1 MGETAEMKLKDRGF
15 SDKLY
20 FLNFTITWIFV
31 LICILITIFS
41 GYLNITDLSLVSYGI
56 PTVFA
61 ELGVHTGYIVWKAKS
76 ENINKHPVIVDS
88 PDEPGN
94 LNTQVVG
101 FEVGEEDYG
110 EDDLLDNGKLPSDSH
125 GNICRIGFN

>member
-1 MGETAEMKLKDRGF
+1 MKLKDRGF

-31 LICILITIFS
+31 LICIVITIFS

-61 ELGVHTGYIVWKAKS
+61 ELGVHTGSIVWKAKS

-88 PDEPGN
+88 QEEPTG

-101 FEVGEEDYG
+101 FEVEEEDYG
-110 EDDLLDNGKLPSDSH
+110 EDDLLDNRELSIH
-125 GNICRIGFN
+125 NINPIGFS

>member
-1 MGETAEMKLKDRGF
+1 MKLKDRGF

-31 LICILITIFS
+31 LICIVITVFS
-41 GYLNITDLSLVSYGI
+41 GYLNITDMSLVSYGI

-88 PDEPGN
+88 QEEPTG
-94 LNTQVVG
+94 LNTQIVG
-101 FEVGEEDYG
+101 FEVEEEDYG
-110 EDDLLDNGKLPSDSH
+110 EDDVLDNGQLLLHSSGH
-125 GNICRIGFN
+125 IGFN

>member
-1 MGETAEMKLKDRGF
+1 MKLKDRGF

-31 LICILITIFS
+31 LICIVITLLS

-88 PDEPGN
+88 QEEPTG
-94 LNTQVVG
+94 LNTQVMG
-101 FEVGEEDYG
+101 FEVEEEDYG
-110 EDDLLDNGKLPSDSH
+110 EDDVLDNRQLLLHRSDP
-125 GNICRIGFN
+125 IGFH

>member
-1 MGETAEMKLKDRGF
+1 MKLKDRGF

-20 FLNFTITWIFV
+20 FLNFTITWLFV
-31 LICILITIFS
+31 IVCIVITCLS
-41 GYLNITDLSLVSYGI
+41 GKLGITDLSLVSYGI

-76 ENINKHPVIVDS
+76 ENINKHPVIVNSDE
-88 PDEPGN
+88 EPGS

-101 FEVGEEDYG
+101 FEVENSDYD
-110 EDDLLDNGKLPSDSH
+110 EDDTLVNRTSRSDSRRH
-125 GNICRIGFN
+125 VGFR

>member
-1 MGETAEMKLKDRGF
+1 MDLGEVTEMKLKDRGF

-20 FLNFTITWIFV
+20 FLNFAITWIFV
-31 LICILITIFS
+31 LICIVITLLS
-41 GYLNITDLSLVSYGI
+41 GYLNSTDLSLVSYGI

-88 PDEPGN
+88 PDEPGS

-101 FEVGEEDYG
+101 FEIDEPYEE
-110 EDDLLDNGKLPSDSH
+110 EE
-125 GNICRIGFN
+125 

>member
-1 MGETAEMKLKDRGF
+1 MKLKDRGF

-31 LICILITIFS
+31 LICIVITVFS

-88 PDEPGN
+88 QEEPTG
-94 LNTQVVG
+94 LNTQVMG
-101 FEVGEEDYG
+101 FEVEEEDYG
-110 EDDLLDNGKLPSDSH
+110 EDDVLDNGQLLLHSS
-125 GNICRIGFN
+125 GRIGFN

>member
-1 MGETAEMKLKDRGF
+1 MKLKDRGF

-20 FLNFTITWIFV
+20 FLNFIITWLFV
-31 LICILITIFS
+31 TVCIIITIFS
-41 GYLNITDLSLVSYGI
+41 GKLGITDLSLVSYGI

-76 ENINKHPVIVDS
+76 ENINKHPVIVDDDIS
-88 PDEPGN
+88 SN

-101 FEVGEEDYG
+101 FEVDPPDNDY
-110 EDDLLDNGKLPSDSH
+110 EMDE
-125 GNICRIGFN
+125 

>member
-1 MGETAEMKLKDRGF
+1 MKLKDRGF

-31 LICILITIFS
+31 LICIVITIFS

-88 PDEPGN
+88 QEEPTG

-101 FEVGEEDYG
+101 FEVEEEDYG
-110 EDDLLDNGKLPSDSH
+110 EDDLLDNRELSIH
-125 GNICRIGFN
+125 NINPIGFS

>member
-1 MGETAEMKLKDRGF
+1 MKLKDRGF

-31 LICILITIFS
+31 LICIVITIFS

-110 EDDLLDNGKLPSDSH
+110 EDDVLDNRQLLLHKPGS
-125 GNICRIGFN
+125 IGFN

>member
-1 MGETAEMKLKDRGF
+1 MKLKERGF

-31 LICILITIFS
+31 LICIVITIFS

-88 PDEPGN
+88 PEEQTG
-94 LNTQVVG
+94 LNTQVMG
-101 FEVGEEDYG
+101 FEVEEDYG
-110 EDDLLDNGKLPSDSH
+110 EDDILDDRELLLHNHKP
-125 GNICRIGFN
+125 IGFY

>member
-1 MGETAEMKLKDRGF
+1 MKLKDRGF

-31 LICILITIFS
+31 LICIAITLLS

-76 ENINKHPVIVDS
+76 ENINKHPVIVDRKTMVKMMYWII
-88 PDEPGN
+88 DNFYYIG
-94 LNTQVVG
+94 VI
-101 FEVGEEDYG
+101 
-110 EDDLLDNGKLPSDSH
+110 LLAFIEAIGIGYYIYLSKRGK
-125 GNICRIGFN
+125 R

>member
-1 MGETAEMKLKDRGF
+1 MKLKDRGF

-31 LICILITIFS
+31 LICIVITLLS

-88 PDEPGN
+88 PDESGN

-110 EDDLLDNGKLPSDSH
+110 EDDVLDNGQLLLHKPGS
-125 GNICRIGFN
+125 IGFG

>member
-1 MGETAEMKLKDRGF
+1 MKLKDRGF

-31 LICILITIFS
+31 LICIVITLLS

-88 PDEPGN
+88 PDESGN

-110 EDDLLDNGKLPSDSH
+110 EDDVLDNGQLLLHKPGS
-125 GNICRIGFN
+125 IGFN

>member
-1 MGETAEMKLKDRGF
+1 MKLKDRGF

-31 LICILITIFS
+31 LICIVITIFS

-88 PDEPGN
+88 QEEPTG
-94 LNTQVVG
+94 LNTQVMG
-101 FEVGEEDYG
+101 FEVEEEDYG
-110 EDDLLDNGKLPSDSH
+110 EDDVLDNGQLLLHSSD
-125 GNICRIGFN
+125 RIGFN

>member
-1 MGETAEMKLKDRGF
+1 MKLKDRGF

-31 LICILITIFS
+31 LICIVITLLS

-88 PDEPGN
+88 PDESGN

-110 EDDLLDNGKLPSDSH
+110 EDNVLDNGQLLLHKPSH
-125 GNICRIGFN
+125 IGFG

>member
-1 MGETAEMKLKDRGF
+1 
-15 SDKLY
+15 
-20 FLNFTITWIFV
+20 
-31 LICILITIFS
+31 
-41 GYLNITDLSLVSYGI
+41 
-56 PTVFA
+56 
-61 ELGVHTGYIVWKAKS
+61 VWKAKS

-110 EDDLLDNGKLPSDSH
+110 EDDVLDNGQLLLHKPGS
-125 GNICRIGFN
+125 IGFN

>member
-1 MGETAEMKLKDRGF
+1 MKLKDRGF

-31 LICILITIFS
+31 LICIAITLLS

-88 PDEPGN
+88 PDESGN

-110 EDDLLDNGKLPSDSH
+110 EDDVLDNGQLLLHKPGS
-125 GNICRIGFN
+125 IGFN

>member
-1 MGETAEMKLKDRGF
+1 MKLKDRGF

-31 LICILITIFS
+31 LICIVITIFS

-88 PDEPGN
+88 PDESGN

-110 EDDLLDNGKLPSDSH
+110 EDDVLDNGQLLLHKPGS
-125 GNICRIGFN
+125 IGFN

>member
-1 MGETAEMKLKDRGF
+1 MKLKDRGF

-31 LICILITIFS
+31 LICIVITIFS

-88 PDEPGN
+88 QEEQTG

-101 FEVGEEDYG
+101 FEVGEEDYV
-110 EDDLLDNGKLPSDSH
+110 EDDVLDSGELPLH
-125 GNICRIGFN
+125 NINPIGFR

>member
-1 MGETAEMKLKDRGF
+1 MKLKDRGF

-31 LICILITIFS
+31 LICIAITLLS

-88 PDEPGN
+88 QEEPTG
-94 LNTQVVG
+94 LNTQVMG
-101 FEVGEEDYG
+101 FEVEEEDYG
-110 EDDLLDNGKLPSDSH
+110 EDDVLDNRQLLLHRSDP
-125 GNICRIGFN
+125 IGFH